1 MDSLHY
7 ILFQDVKDATSAYE
21 YLKAKGFSLTLAPTP
36 RKASKCCGV
45 CILSKDKRE
54 FEKIKELI
62 EEEKIPTAPSMKQKT
77 TSIPIEINFAKTKQ
91 RNSSENLCFFNGI
104 YHI

>member
-21 YLKAKGFSLTLAPTP
+21 YLKGKGFTLTLAPTP

-45 CILSKDKRE
+45 CVLSKDKEE
-54 FEKIKELI
+54 FDKIKELL
-62 EEEKIPTAPSMKQKT
+62 EEEKIPHS
-77 TSIPIEINFAKTKQ
+77 SIYETENDFDPN
-91 RNSSENLCFFNGI
+91 RNKFC
-104 YHI
+104 